1 MNKKTSWSISKL
13 KLKDIF
19 QRKFS
24 LIIRKAVHAGK
35 SSHSMNKV
43 RAGRQQTQNK
53 IIFLFD
59 KLKQQENHHHQTFIF
74 IFYSHFSAHH
84 SRSWWKLWFLFIFA
98 LLQSLLCGN
107 DVHQR
112 ILSGWWWKCDST
124 LWQQYN
130 FRLKRRWQ
138 VTKTRYQRKW
148 TFEKLPPWELCH
160 HH

>member
-1 MNKKTSWSISKL
+1 MNKKTSWSILKL

-24 LIIRKAVHAGK
+24 LIIHRACRQVITQCEQSQSRK
-35 SSHSMNKV
+35 
-43 RAGRQQTQNK
+43 TETLNK
-53 IIFLFD
+53 IIFQFD

-98 LLQSLLCGN
+98 VLQSLLCGN

-130 FRLKRRWQ
+130 FILKRRWQ

-148 TFEKLPPWELCH
+148 TFEKLPPWEPCH
-160 HH
+160 H